1 MVRRPN
7 RGVRFAKI
15 SLIVGLRVADSRG
28 ESSGCV
34 WSGGLGAARLSARTN
49 LIVWPRAGIGILAV
63 RRTRRFKRS
72 IRRYYEPHGGA
83 VRSGTERSL
92 VRLETSRRFQTN
104 VDERHVVKRPSA
116 GEYTRSPRERGSP
129 EAGSMAKWTGG
140 IFILRVPMDLYSRRS
155 VNGYF

>member
-1 MVRRPN
+1 MKVQGACDP
-7 RGVRFAKI
+7 A
-15 SLIVGLRVADSRG
+15 A
-28 ESSGCV
+28 
-34 WSGGLGAARLSARTN
+34 LGAARLSARTN

-104 VDERHVVKRPSA
+104 VDERHVVKRDVINAPRPANIRDHRVSEGHRKLARWQSGPA
-116 GEYTRSPRERGSP
+116 GFLYYEYQWICTVDGR
-129 EAGSMAKWTGG
+129 
-140 IFILRVPMDLYSRRS
+140 
-155 VNGYF
+155 